1 MLREARAGGEG
12 ENEGIAPPKKKKG
25 SHMKILRP
33 GRKGVLW
40 FFLHI
45 LSILF
50 LSAWVLYTISTG
62 AHWFL
67 TLFGGVLLAK
77 VASDF
82 VRGLRM
88 RRRAEDA
95 EEEAQEKARLHGL
108 PASVVKAV
116 WAAILVSGSFLLVI
130 LFAGA
135 LNAALNSKGSWAVWI
150 FPVIVLCMLGGLI
163 SLACIVLRGL
173 PGKKRP
179 QRDPTSEIRWPIFCF
194 GICFAIVGSIFI
206 AAYLTTAVPQGQPW
220 TTCLIAVPHVAVGVA
235 SAVSAVRKPSRDA
248 PEGDA
253 LPRTCPRCEATVPV
267 GARVCPRCG
276 KRVRAGKAK
285 TGT

>member
-1 MLREARAGGEG
+1 
-12 ENEGIAPPKKKKG
+12 
-25 SHMKILRP
+25 MKVFRP
-33 GRKGVLW
+33 GREGSPLWYIGCVLSFMFLCAWEYFTIAMGAPW
-40 FFLHI
+40 FFP
-45 LSILF
+45 
-50 LSAWVLYTISTG
+50 
-62 AHWFL
+62 
-67 TLFGGVLLAK
+67 LFGGVLLAK

-88 RRRAEDA
+88 RRRAGDA

-135 LNAALNSKGSWAVWI
+135 LNTALDRKGAWAVWM
-150 FPVIVLCMLGGLI
+150 FPALALCMLGGHI
-163 SLACIVLRGL
+163 SLACIVLRSL

-179 QRDPTSEIRWPIFCF
+179 RRDPASEIRWPLFCF
-194 GICFAIVGSIFI
+194 GLCFAISGSFFI
-206 AAYLTTAVPQGQPW
+206 AAYLTAAVPQGQPW
-220 TTCLIAVPHVAVGVA
+220 SPCLFAVPHVAIGVA
-235 SAVSAVRKPSRDA
+235 FAISAVRKPSKDA

-253 LPRTCPRCEATVPV
+253 LPRTCPRCEATVPA
-267 GARVCPRCG
+267 GERICPCCG

-285 TGT
+285 AGT

>member
-1 MLREARAGGEG
+1 M
-12 ENEGIAPPKKKKG
+12 N
-25 SHMKILRP
+25 MFRP
-33 GRKGVLW
+33 GRKGALWYIGCVLSLVFLCVWEYFTIAMGAPW
-40 FFLHI
+40 FFP
-45 LSILF
+45 
-50 LSAWVLYTISTG
+50 
-62 AHWFL
+62 
-67 TLFGGVLLAK
+67 LFGGVLLAK

-88 RRRAEDA
+88 RRHAEDA

-108 PASVVKAV
+108 PVTAVKAV

-135 LNAALNSKGSWAVWI
+135 LNAALNSKGSWAIWM
-150 FPVIVLCMLGGLI
+150 FPALVLCMLGDLI
-163 SLACIVLRGL
+163 SLACLVLHNL

-194 GICFAIVGSIFI
+194 GLCFAIVGSIFI

-220 TTCLIAVPHVAVGVA
+220 TTCLIAVPHVAFGVA
-235 SAVSAVRKPSRDA
+235 FAVSAVRKPSKDA

-253 LPRTCPRCEATVPV
+253 LPRTCPRCEATVPA
-267 GARVCPRCG
+267 GERICPCCG

-285 TGT
+285 AGT

>member
-1 MLREARAGGEG
+1 M
-12 ENEGIAPPKKKKG
+12 N
-25 SHMKILRP
+25 MFRP
-33 GRKGVLW
+33 GRKGALWYIGCVLSLVFLCAWEYFTIAMGAPW
-40 FFLHI
+40 FFP
-45 LSILF
+45 
-50 LSAWVLYTISTG
+50 
-62 AHWFL
+62 
-67 TLFGGVLLAK
+67 LFGGVLLVK

-88 RRRAEDA
+88 RRHAEDAEEEAQPDA

-108 PASVVKAV
+108 PVTAVKAV

-135 LNAALNSKGSWAVWI
+135 LNAALNSKGSWAIWM
-150 FPVIVLCMLGGLI
+150 FPALVLCMLGGLI
-163 SLACIVLRGL
+163 SLACIVLHNL

-194 GICFAIVGSIFI
+194 GLCFAIVGSIFI

-220 TTCLIAVPHVAVGVA
+220 TTCLIAVPHVAFGVA
-235 SAVSAVRKPSRDA
+235 FAVSAVRKPSKDA

-253 LPRTCPRCEATVPV
+253 LPRTCPRCEATVPA
-267 GARVCPRCG
+267 GERICPRCG
-276 KRVRAGKAK
+276 KRVRAGKTRETDA
-285 TGT
+285 GT

>member
-1 MLREARAGGEG
+1 MG
-12 ENEGIAPPKKKKG
+12 AP
-25 SHMKILRP
+25 
-33 GRKGVLW
+33 W
-40 FFLHI
+40 FFP
-45 LSILF
+45 
-50 LSAWVLYTISTG
+50 
-62 AHWFL
+62 
-67 TLFGGVLLAK
+67 LFGGVLLVK

-88 RRRAEDA
+88 RRHAEDAEEEAQPDA

-108 PASVVKAV
+108 PVTAVKAV

-135 LNAALNSKGSWAVWI
+135 LNAALNSKGSWAIWM
-150 FPVIVLCMLGGLI
+150 FPALVLCMLGGLI
-163 SLACIVLRGL
+163 SLACLVLHNL

-194 GICFAIVGSIFI
+194 GLCFAIVGSIFI

-220 TTCLIAVPHVAVGVA
+220 TTCLIAVPHVAFGVA
-235 SAVSAVRKPSRDA
+235 FAVSAVRKPSKDA

-253 LPRTCPRCEATVPV
+253 LPRTCPRCEATVPA
-267 GARVCPRCG
+267 GERICPRCG
-276 KRVRAGKAK
+276 KRVRAGKTRETDA
-285 TGT
+285 GT

>member
-1 MLREARAGGEG
+1 MSRLR
-12 ENEGIAPPKKKKG
+12 
-25 SHMKILRP
+25 S
-33 GRKGVLW
+33 GRRGVLW

-50 LSAWVLYTISTG
+50 LSAWEFCTIATG
-62 AHWFL
+62 AHWSL

-82 VRGLRM
+82 VRGLRT
-88 RRRAEDA
+88 RRHAEDAEEEAQPDA

-135 LNAALNSKGSWAVWI
+135 LNAALNSKGSWAIWM
-150 FPVIVLCMLGGLI
+150 FPALVLCMLGGHI
-163 SLACIVLRGL
+163 SLACIVLRSL

-179 QRDPTSEIRWPIFCF
+179 RRDPASEIRWPLFCF
-194 GICFAIVGSIFI
+194 GLCFAISGSFFI
-206 AAYLTTAVPQGQPW
+206 AAYLTAAVPQGQPW
-220 TTCLIAVPHVAVGVA
+220 SPCLFAVPHVAIGVA
-235 SAVSAVRKPSRDA
+235 FAISAVRKPSKDA

-253 LPRTCPRCEATVPV
+253 LPRTCPRCEATVPA
-267 GARVCPRCG
+267 GERICPRCG
-276 KRVRAGKAK
+276 KRVRAGKAREMDA
-285 TGT
+285 GT

>member
-1 MLREARAGGEG
+1 MSRLR
-12 ENEGIAPPKKKKG
+12 
-25 SHMKILRP
+25 S
-33 GRKGVLW
+33 GRRGVLW

-50 LSAWVLYTISTG
+50 LSAWEFCTIATG
-62 AHWFL
+62 AHWSL

-82 VRGLRM
+82 VRGLRT
-88 RRRAEDA
+88 RRHAEDAEEEAQPDA

-135 LNAALNSKGSWAVWI
+135 LNAALNSKGSWAIWM
-150 FPVIVLCMLGGLI
+150 FPALVLCMLGGHI
-163 SLACIVLRGL
+163 SLACIVLRSL

-179 QRDPTSEIRWPIFCF
+179 RRDPASEIRWPLFCF
-194 GICFAIVGSIFI
+194 GLCFAISGSFFI
-206 AAYLTTAVPQGQPW
+206 AAYLTAAVPQGQPW
-220 TTCLIAVPHVAVGVA
+220 SPCLFAVPHVAIGVA
-235 SAVSAVRKPSRDA
+235 FAISAVRKPSKDA

-253 LPRTCPRCEATVPV
+253 LPRTCPRCEATVPA
-267 GARVCPRCG
+267 GERICPRCG
-276 KRVRAGKAK
+276 KRVRAGKADA
-285 TGT
+285 GT